1 MDYPKYVE
9 QWHRSNQQGDPLRC
23 DPLRC
28 DPLRC
33 DPLESKLNM
42 YERQIDQLFDFIY
55 KNQDDIKVVMKMHDD
70 MYRLLD
76 VIRKQHGDVSIT
88 ELHNCIKNYYHLE
101 LENKGRMATIEC
113 YQFILFIVQLSII
126 VYLLYLN
133 FIYT

>member
-55 KNQDDIKVVMKMHDD
+55 KNQDDIM
-70 MYRLLD
+70 
-76 VIRKQHGDVSIT
+76 IR
-88 ELHNCIKNYYHLE
+88 C
-101 LENKGRMATIEC
+101 
-113 YQFILFIVQLSII
+113 
-126 VYLLYLN
+126 
-133 FIYT
+133 